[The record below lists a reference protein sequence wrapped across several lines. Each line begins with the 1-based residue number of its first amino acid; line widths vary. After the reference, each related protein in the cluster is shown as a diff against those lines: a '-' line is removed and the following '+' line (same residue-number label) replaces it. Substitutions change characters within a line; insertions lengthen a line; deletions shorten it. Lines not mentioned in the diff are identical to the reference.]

1 MVVHDLDHAPLG
13 QRQHHGAG
21 RQQRNQLQN
30 HRGRHRPRTAKRQWP
45 QRPDFL
51 PGEVGMSDLNSRSDS
66 DTKGT
71 EDTEATGP
79 IRVPTTGRP
88 ERGHW
93 PLIPHMIRWF
103 AVPIILAW
111 VFVTVLVNV
120 IVPRLEVVGEQHSAP
135 MAPVDA
141 PSMKAMMRLGHNF
154 HEFDSNSTVMIVLE
168 GQQPLGDDAHRY
180 YDNVIRQLRQDP
192 KHIQHIQDFWGDRLT
207 AAGAQSADAKGAYVM
222 LNLAG
227 NQGTTLANES
237 VDVVRKVIERNQ
249 PPPGVKAYVTGPAAL
264 SDDMHIIGN
273 ASLAKITLFTLG
285 AIAIMLLLV
294 YRSIVTTLVQLFM
307 TGIALACSRG
317 VIAVLA
323 YHDAFGLTT
332 FAANILTMLA
342 IAAGTDYGIFL
353 VGRYQEARAAGEDR
367 ETAYYTTFRSVAP
380 VVLGSGLTI
389 AGATYCLS
397 FARLPW
403 FNTMGAP
410 VAIGMLVVVLAGLTL
425 GPAVIFVGSKFGL
438 FERKRAVRGRL
449 WRRVG
454 TAVVRWPAPILAVSA
469 AIVLVGMVALPS
481 YHTSY
486 NDRYYLPTSAPSN
499 QGQAAADRHFSQARM
514 NPDMLMIEAD
524 HDMRNT
530 ADMLVLDKVAKN
542 VIRVVGIAMVQD
554 ITRPLGIPIQHSSI
568 PFQNSMQGQTTMQ
581 NDPFQQNNMANMRKM
596 ADDMEFMADNMQRM
610 YDVMSQIV
618 ATTHQTALDTTQ
630 LNADITDVRD
640 HIADFDDFWRPIR
653 NYFYWEP
660 HCYDIP
666 MCWSL
671 KSLFDTID
679 GVDIL
684 TDDTGRLTGDVQHLD
699 TLMPQVLA
707 LFPPMISTMRS
718 TRALMLT
725 TYTSMS
731 ANINQQAALNDTA
744 IVMGQSFD
752 TAQNDAFFY
761 LPPEAFQNPE
771 FQRGLAMFLSPDGK
785 SARYFITH
793 QEDPMTPA
801 GIARVDAERTAAQ
814 EGLKQ
819 SSLADAKVYLGG
831 TAATFKD
838 MHDGAKYDLMIAVVS
853 ALTLIFMIMLLLT
866 RSLVAALVIVGTAA
880 SSIAASFG
888 LSVLIWQDIFGIK
901 IHWLVML
908 MSVIILLAVGS
919 DYNLL
924 LVSRFKEEI
933 HAGLKTG
940 IIRSMAG
947 TGGVVTAAGLVFAA
961 TMFSIL
967 GSELLVLGQMGTTI
981 CIGLLLDTLI
991 VRTLLTP
998 SIATLLGRWFWWPQ
1012 VVHPRGDNALRAQRA

>member
-1 MVVHDLDHAPLG
+1 A
-13 QRQHHGAG
+13 
-21 RQQRNQLQN
+21 
-30 HRGRHRPRTAKRQWP
+30 
-45 QRPDFL
+45 QRP
-51 PGEVGMSDLNSRSDS
+51 
-66 DTKGT
+66 
-71 EDTEATGP
+71 
-79 IRVPTTGRP
+79 GRP

-438 FERKRAVRGRL
+438 FERKRAARGRL

-469 AIVLVGMVALPS
+469 AIVLAGMVALPS
-481 YHTSY
+481 YITSY

-499 QGQAAADRHFSQARM
+499 LGYQAADRHFSQARM
-514 NPDMLMIEAD
+514 NPDMLMVEAD
-524 HDMRNT
+524 HDMRNP

-542 VIRVVGIAMVQD
+542 VIRTVGIAMIQD

-568 PFQNSMQGQTTMQ
+568 PFQNSIQSQTTMQ
-581 NDPFQQNNMANMRKM
+581 NMAFLKDRIGDILKLADQLQVNIDVTERQYAITQDLSKA
-596 ADDMEFMADNMQRM
+596 ADDSARN
-610 YDVMSQIV
+610 
-618 ATTHQTALDTTQ
+618 TAETS
-630 LNADITDVRD
+630 AITDELRD
-640 HIADFDDFWRPIR
+640 HLADFDDFWRPVR
-653 NYFYWEP
+653 TYFYWEK

-666 MCWSL
+666 MCFSL
-671 KSLFDTID
+671 RSLFDSLDGID
-679 GVDIL
+679 QLADKFHELTADIAH
-684 TDDTGRLTGDVQHLD
+684 TASATHE
-699 TLMPQVLA
+699 LMT
-707 LFPPMISTMRS
+707 LFPTLIGTLKATKGITLTLYQTFS
-718 TRALMLT
+718 AL
-725 TYTSMS
+725 
-731 ANINQQAALNDTA
+731 INQLEAMSNTA
-744 IVMGQSFD
+744 VVMGQSFD
-752 TAQNDAFFY
+752 ASKNDDFFY
-761 LPPEAFQNPE
+761 LPPEAFDNPD
-771 FQRGLAMFLSPDGK
+771 FQTGLRMFLSPDGK
-785 SARYFITH
+785 SARFFITH
-793 QEDPMTPA
+793 QADPMTPE
-801 GIARVDAERTAAQ
+801 GISRVAAERTAAQ
-814 EGLKQ
+814 EGLKM

-831 TAATFKD
+831 TAATYKD

-866 RSLVAALVIVGTAA
+866 RSVVAALVIVGTAA

-888 LSVLIWQDIFGIK
+888 LSVLIWQDLFGIK
-901 IHWLVML
+901 IHWIVMAL
-908 MSVIILLAVGS
+908 SVIILLAVGS

-924 LVSRFKEEI
+924 LVSRFREEI
-933 HAGLKTG
+933 HGGLKTG

-947 TGGVVTAAGLVFAA
+947 TGGVVTAAGLVFAF
-961 TMFSIL
+961 TMASML
-967 GSELLVLGQMGTTI
+967 GSDLRVLGQFGSTV

-991 VRTLLTP
+991 VRTLLMP
-998 SIATLLGRWFWWPQ
+998 SIAVLLGRWFWWPQ

>member
-1 MVVHDLDHAPLG
+1 
-13 QRQHHGAG
+13 
-21 RQQRNQLQN
+21 
-30 HRGRHRPRTAKRQWP
+30 
-45 QRPDFL
+45 
-51 PGEVGMSDLNSRSDS
+51 MSELNS
-66 DTKGT
+66 KGHV
-71 EDTEATGP
+71 DTETTGP
-79 IRVPTTGRP
+79 IRAQRPGRP

-154 HEFDSNSTVMIVLE
+154 HEFDSNSTIMIVLE

-438 FERKRAVRGRL
+438 FERKRAARGRL

-469 AIVLVGMVALPS
+469 AIVLAGMVALPS
-481 YHTSY
+481 YITSY

-499 QGQAAADRHFSQARM
+499 LGYQAADRHFSQARM
-514 NPDMLMIEAD
+514 NPDMLMVEAD
-524 HDMRNT
+524 HDMRNP

-542 VIRVVGIAMVQD
+542 VIRTVGIAMIQD

-568 PFQNSMQGQTTMQ
+568 PFQNSIQSQTTMQ
-581 NDPFQQNNMANMRKM
+581 NMAFLKDRIGDILKLADQLQVNIDVTERQYAITQDLSKA
-596 ADDMEFMADNMQRM
+596 ADDSARN
-610 YDVMSQIV
+610 
-618 ATTHQTALDTTQ
+618 TAETS
-630 LNADITDVRD
+630 AITDELRD
-640 HIADFDDFWRPIR
+640 HLADFDDFWRPVR
-653 NYFYWEP
+653 TYFYWEK

-666 MCWSL
+666 MCFSL
-671 KSLFDTID
+671 RSLFDSLDGID
-679 GVDIL
+679 QLADKFHELTADIAH
-684 TDDTGRLTGDVQHLD
+684 TASATHE
-699 TLMPQVLA
+699 LMT
-707 LFPPMISTMRS
+707 LFPTLIGTLKATKGITLTLYQTFS
-718 TRALMLT
+718 AL
-725 TYTSMS
+725 
-731 ANINQQAALNDTA
+731 INQLEAMSNTA
-744 IVMGQSFD
+744 VVMGQSFD
-752 TAQNDAFFY
+752 ASKNDDFFY
-761 LPPEAFQNPE
+761 LPPEAFDNPD
-771 FQRGLAMFLSPDGK
+771 FQTGLRMFLSPDGK
-785 SARYFITH
+785 SARFFITH
-793 QEDPMTPA
+793 QADPMTPE
-801 GIARVDAERTAAQ
+801 GISRVAAERTAAQ
-814 EGLKQ
+814 EGLKM

-831 TAATFKD
+831 TAATYKD

-866 RSLVAALVIVGTAA
+866 RSVVAALVIVGTAA

-888 LSVLIWQDIFGIK
+888 LSVLIWQDLFGIK
-901 IHWLVML
+901 IHWIVMAL
-908 MSVIILLAVGS
+908 SVIILLAVGS

-924 LVSRFKEEI
+924 LVSRFREEI
-933 HAGLKTG
+933 HGGLKTG

-947 TGGVVTAAGLVFAA
+947 TGGVVTAAGLVFAF
-961 TMFSIL
+961 TMASML
-967 GSELLVLGQMGTTI
+967 GSDLRVLGQFGSTV

-991 VRTLLTP
+991 VRTLLMP
-998 SIATLLGRWFWWPQ
+998 SIAVLLGRWFWWPQ

>member
-1 MVVHDLDHAPLG
+1 
-13 QRQHHGAG
+13 
-21 RQQRNQLQN
+21 
-30 HRGRHRPRTAKRQWP
+30 
-45 QRPDFL
+45 
-51 PGEVGMSDLNSRSDS
+51 MSDLNSKSHVNTD
-66 DTKGT
+66 DTA
-71 EDTEATGP
+71 DTGP
-79 IRVPTTGRP
+79 ISTQSARRAD
-88 ERGHW
+88 RGHR
-93 PLIPHMIRWF
+93 PVIPHMIRWF

-120 IVPRLEVVGEQHSAP
+120 IVPRLEVVGEAHSAP
-135 MAPVDA
+135 MTPVDA

-180 YDNVIRQLRQDP
+180 YDSLIRQLRQDP

-207 AAGAQSADAKGAYVM
+207 AAGAQSADGKASYVM

-227 NQGTTLANES
+227 NQGTTLANDS
-237 VDVVRKVIERNQ
+237 VEAVRKVIERNQ

-264 SDDMHIIGN
+264 SDDMHVIGN

-425 GPAVIFVGSKFGL
+425 GPAVIFVGSKVGL

-469 AIVLVGMVALPS
+469 AIVLIGMIALPS
-481 YHTSY
+481 YVTSY

-499 QGQAAADRHFSQARM
+499 LGYQAADRHFSQARM
-514 NPDMLMIEAD
+514 NPDMLMVEAD
-524 HDMRNT
+524 HDMRNP
-530 ADMLVLDKVAKN
+530 ADMLVLDRVAKN
-542 VIRVVGIAMVQD
+542 VIRTVGIAMIQD

-568 PFQNSMQGQTTMQ
+568 PFQNSMQSQTTMQ
-581 NDPFQQNNMANMRKM
+581 NMAFLKDRMADILKM
-596 ADDMEFMADNMQRM
+596 ADELQVNIDVTERQYAVTQDLSNAAD
-610 YDVMSQIV
+610 DS
-618 ATTHQTALDTTQ
+618 AKTTAETR
-630 LNADITDVRD
+630 DITDNLRN

-653 NYFYWEP
+653 AYFYWDK
-660 HCYDIP
+660 HCFDIP
-666 MCWSL
+666 ICWSL
-671 KSLFDTID
+671 RSIFESFDGID
-679 GVDIL
+679 QLAEQFHKLTADI
-684 TDDTGRLTGDVQHLD
+684 QH
-699 TLMPQVLA
+699 TASATHELMT
-707 LFPPMISTMRS
+707 LFPTLIATLK
-718 TRALMLT
+718 TTKGITLT
-725 TYTSMS
+725 LYQTFS
-731 ANINQQAALNDTA
+731 AMINQMEAMSNTA

-752 TAQNDAFFY
+752 ASKNDDMFY
-761 LPPEAFQNPE
+761 LPPEAFDNPD
-771 FQRGLAMFLSPDGK
+771 FQTGLRMFLSPDGK
-785 SARYFITH
+785 SARFFITH
-793 QEDPMTPA
+793 QGDPMTPE
-801 GIARVDAERTAAQ
+801 GISRVAAERTAAQ

-819 SSLADAKVYLGG
+819 SSLSDAKVYLGG

-866 RSLVAALVIVGTAA
+866 RSIVAALVIVGTAA

-888 LSVLIWQDIFGIK
+888 LSVLIWQDLFGIK
-901 IHWLVML
+901 IHWIVMAL
-908 MSVIILLAVGS
+908 SVIILLAVGS

-924 LVSRFKEEI
+924 LVSRFREEI

-947 TGGVVTAAGLVFAA
+947 TGGVVTAAGLVFAF
-961 TMFSIL
+961 TMASML
-967 GSELLVLGQMGTTI
+967 GSDLRVLGQFGSTV
-981 CIGLLLDTLI
+981 CVGLLLDTLI
-991 VRTLLTP
+991 VRTLLMP

-1012 VVHPRGDNALRAQRA
+1012 VVHPRGDNARRA

>member
-1 MVVHDLDHAPLG
+1 
-13 QRQHHGAG
+13 
-21 RQQRNQLQN
+21 
-30 HRGRHRPRTAKRQWP
+30 
-45 QRPDFL
+45 
-51 PGEVGMSDLNSRSDS
+51 MSDLNSKSHV
-66 DTKGT
+66 
-71 EDTEATGP
+71 DTETTGP
-79 IRVPTTGRP
+79 IKVQSRGRP

-120 IVPRLEVVGEQHSAP
+120 IVPRLEVVGEAHSAP

-180 YDNVIRQLRQDP
+180 YDNIIHQLQQDHR
-192 KHIQHIQDFWGDRLT
+192 HIEHIQDFWGDRLT
-207 AAGAQSADAKGAYVM
+207 AAGAQSADAKASYVM

-227 NQGTTLANES
+227 NQGTTQANES
-237 VDVVRKVIERNQ
+237 VEAVRKVIAHT
-249 PPPGVKAYVTGPAAL
+249 PAPPGVKAYVTGPAAL
-264 SDDMHIIGN
+264 SDDMHVIGN
-273 ASLAKITLFTLG
+273 ASLAKITLFTLA

-294 YRSIVTTLVQLFM
+294 YRSIVTTLIQLFM

-353 VGRYQEARAAGEDR
+353 VGRYQEARQAGEDR

-403 FNTMGAP
+403 FHTMGPP
-410 VAIGMLVVVLAGLTL
+410 VAIGMLVVVLAGVTL

-438 FERKRAVRGRL
+438 FEKKRAVRGRL

-469 AIVLVGMVALPS
+469 AIVLIGMIALPS
-481 YHTSY
+481 YVTSY

-499 QGQAAADRHFSQARM
+499 LGYQASDRHFSQARM
-514 NPDMLMIEAD
+514 NPDMLMVEAD
-524 HDMRNT
+524 HDMRNP
-530 ADMLVLDKVAKN
+530 ADMLVLDRVAKN
-542 VIRVVGIAMVQD
+542 VMRTVGIAMVQD

-568 PFQNSMQGQTTMQ
+568 PFQNSMQSQTTMQ
-581 NDPFQQNNMANMRKM
+581 NMAFLKERIADIRKLADQLQVNIDITERQYAVTQDLSKA
-596 ADDMEFMADNMQRM
+596 ADDSAR
-610 YDVMSQIV
+610 
-618 ATTHQTALDTTQ
+618 TTAETSE
-630 LNADITDVRD
+630 ITDTLRN
-640 HIADFDDFWRPIR
+640 HIADFDDFWRPLR
-653 NYFYWEP
+653 SYFYWEK
-660 HCYDIP
+660 HCFDIP

-671 KSLFDTID
+671 RSLFDSLDGID
-679 GVDIL
+679 QLAEKFHELTADIQR
-684 TDDTGRLTGDVQHLD
+684 TASATHE
-699 TLMPQVLA
+699 LMT
-707 LFPPMISTMRS
+707 LFP
-718 TRALMLT
+718 ALIASQKATKAITLT
-725 TYTSMS
+725 LYQTFS
-731 ANINQQAALNDTA
+731 AMINQIEAMSDTA

-752 TAQNDAFFY
+752 TSKNDDFFY
-761 LPPEAFQNPE
+761 LPPEAFDNPD
-771 FQRGLAMFLSPDGK
+771 FQTGLRMFLSPDGK
-785 SARYFITH
+785 SARFFITH
-793 QEDPMTPA
+793 QGDPMTPE
-801 GIARVDAERTAAQ
+801 GISRVDSERTAAQ

-819 SSLADAKVYLGG
+819 SSLSDAKVYLGG

-866 RSLVAALVIVGTAA
+866 RSIVAALVIVGTAA

-888 LSVLIWQDIFGIK
+888 LSVLIWQDLFGIK
-901 IHWLVML
+901 IHWIVMAL
-908 MSVIILLAVGS
+908 SVIILLAVGS

-933 HAGLKTG
+933 HGGLKTG

-947 TGGVVTAAGLVFAA
+947 TGGVVTAAGLVFAF
-961 TMFSIL
+961 TMASML
-967 GSELLVLGQMGTTI
+967 GSDLRVLGQFGSTV

-991 VRTLLTP
+991 VRTLLMP

-1012 VVHPRGDNALRAQRA
+1012 VVHPRGDNALRA

>member
-1 MVVHDLDHAPLG
+1 
-13 QRQHHGAG
+13 
-21 RQQRNQLQN
+21 
-30 HRGRHRPRTAKRQWP
+30 
-45 QRPDFL
+45 
-51 PGEVGMSDLNSRSDS
+51 MSDLNSRSDS
-66 DTKGT
+66 AAKGA
-71 EDTEATGP
+71 EDADATGP
-79 IRVPTTGRP
+79 IRAQSPRRP

-103 AVPIILAW
+103 AVPIILVW

-120 IVPRLEVVGEQHSAP
+120 IVPRLEVVGEAHSAP
-135 MAPVDA
+135 MAPLDA

-154 HEFDSNSTVMIVLE
+154 KEFDSNSTVMIVLE

-237 VDVVRKVIERNQ
+237 VDAVRKVIERNH
-249 PPPGVKAYVTGPAAL
+249 PPPGVQAYVTGPAAL

-294 YRSIVTTLVQLFM
+294 YRSIVTTLIQLFM

-469 AIVLVGMVALPS
+469 AIVLAGMVALPS
-481 YHTSY
+481 YITSY

-499 QGQAAADRHFSQARM
+499 LGYQAADRHFSQARM
-514 NPDMLMIEAD
+514 NPDMLMVEAD
-524 HDMRNT
+524 HDMRNP

-542 VIRVVGIAMVQD
+542 VIRTVGIAMIQD

-568 PFQNSMQGQTTMQ
+568 PFQNSIQSQTTMQ
-581 NDPFQQNNMANMRKM
+581 NMAFLKDRIGDILKLADQLQVNIDVTERQYAITQDLSKA
-596 ADDMEFMADNMQRM
+596 ADDSARN
-610 YDVMSQIV
+610 
-618 ATTHQTALDTTQ
+618 TAETS
-630 LNADITDVRD
+630 AITDELRD
-640 HIADFDDFWRPIR
+640 HLADFDDFWRPVR
-653 NYFYWEP
+653 TYFYWEK

-666 MCWSL
+666 MCFSL
-671 KSLFDTID
+671 RSLFDSLDGID
-679 GVDIL
+679 QLADKFHELTADIAH
-684 TDDTGRLTGDVQHLD
+684 TASATHE
-699 TLMPQVLA
+699 LMT
-707 LFPPMISTMRS
+707 LFPTLIGTLKATKGITLTLYQTFS
-718 TRALMLT
+718 AL
-725 TYTSMS
+725 
-731 ANINQQAALNDTA
+731 INQLEAMSNTA
-744 IVMGQSFD
+744 VVMGQSFD
-752 TAQNDAFFY
+752 ASKNDDFFY
-761 LPPEAFQNPE
+761 LPPEAFDNPD
-771 FQRGLAMFLSPDGK
+771 FQTGLRMFLSPDGK
-785 SARYFITH
+785 SARFFITH
-793 QEDPMTPA
+793 QADPMTPE
-801 GIARVDAERTAAQ
+801 GISRVAAERTAAQ
-814 EGLKQ
+814 EGIKM

-831 TAATFKD
+831 TAATYKD

-866 RSLVAALVIVGTAA
+866 RSVVAALVIVGTAA

-888 LSVLIWQDIFGIK
+888 LSVLIWQDLFGIK
-901 IHWLVML
+901 IHWIVMAL
-908 MSVIILLAVGS
+908 SVIILLAVGS

-924 LVSRFKEEI
+924 LVSRFREEI
-933 HAGLKTG
+933 HGGLKTG

-947 TGGVVTAAGLVFAA
+947 TGGVVTAAGLVFAF
-961 TMFSIL
+961 TMASML
-967 GSELLVLGQMGTTI
+967 GSDLRVLGQFGSTV

-991 VRTLLTP
+991 VRTLLMP
-998 SIATLLGRWFWWPQ
+998 SIAVLLGRWFWWPQ

>member
-1 MVVHDLDHAPLG
+1 MTHVEDAATSPISTQDPETRPSSHP
-13 QRQHHGAG
+13 
-21 RQQRNQLQN
+21 
-30 HRGRHRPRTAKRQWP
+30 HRP
-45 QRPDFL
+45 
-51 PGEVGMSDLNSRSDS
+51 V
-66 DTKGT
+66 
-71 EDTEATGP
+71 
-79 IRVPTTGRP
+79 
-88 ERGHW
+88 
-93 PLIPHMIRWF
+93 IPHTIRIF

-111 VFVTVLVNV
+111 VVLTVIVNV
-120 IVPRLEVVGEQHSAP
+120 AVPRLEVVSEEHSAP
-135 MAPVDA
+135 MTPLDA
-141 PSMKAMMRLGHNF
+141 PSMKAMMLLGHNF
-154 HEFDSNSTVMIVLE
+154 REFDSNSTVMIVLE
-168 GQQPLGDDAHRY
+168 GQQPLGDDAHHY
-180 YDNVIRQLRQDP
+180 YDDLIRQLRQDRT
-192 KHIQHIQDFWGDRLT
+192 HVQHIQDFWGDRLT

-237 VDVVRKVIERNQ
+237 VEAVRKVIDRNQ
-249 PPPGVKAYVTGPAAL
+249 PPPGVRAYVTGPAAL

-307 TGIALACSRG
+307 TGIALASARG
-317 VIAVLA
+317 VVAVLG
-323 YHDAFGLTT
+323 YHNVFGLTT

-353 VGRYQEARAAGEDR
+353 VGRYQEALRAGEDR
-367 ETAYYTTFRSVAP
+367 ETAYYTTFRGVAP

-410 VAIGMLVVVLAGLTL
+410 VAIGMLVVVLAGVTL
-425 GPAVIFVGSKFGL
+425 GPAVVFVGSRFHL
-438 FERKRAVRGRL
+438 FESRRAARKGRL

-454 TAVVRWPAPILAVSA
+454 TAVVRWPAPILAVSG
-469 AIVLVGMVALPS
+469 AIVLVGMVALPTFK
-481 YHTSY
+481 TSY
-486 NDRYYLPTSAPSN
+486 NDRYYLPAAAPSN
-499 QGQAAADRHFSQARM
+499 LGQAAADRHFSQARM

-542 VIRVVGIAMVQD
+542 VIRVVGIAMIQD

-568 PFQNSMQGQTTMQ
+568 PFQNSMQSQTTMQ
-581 NDPFQQNNMANMRKM
+581 NMAFLKDRMADITKM
-596 ADDMEFMADNMQRM
+596 ADEMQFMIDTMQRM
-610 YDVMSQIV
+610 YQVTQELSSAADDS
-618 ATTHQTALDTTQ
+618 ARTTAET
-630 LNADITDVRD
+630 ADITNRLRD

-653 NYFYWEP
+653 SYFYWEK

-666 MCWSL
+666 ICWSIR
-671 KSLFDTID
+671 SLFDSLD
-679 GVDIL
+679 GFDQLAGQFDELPADIQRPAPAPHEML
-684 TDDTGRLTGDVQHLD
+684 
-699 TLMPQVLA
+699 VLI
-707 LFPPMISTMRS
+707 PPMIDTMK
-718 TRALMLT
+718 TTKALTLTMQATFSAMLDQMDEL
-725 TYTSMS
+725 S
-731 ANINQQAALNDTA
+731 NTA

-752 TAQNDAFFY
+752 ASKNDDFFY
-761 LPPEAFQNPE
+761 LPPEAFDNPD
-771 FQRGLAMFLSPDGK
+771 FQTGLRMFLSPDGK
-785 SARYFITH
+785 SARFFITH
-793 QEDPMTPA
+793 QGDPMTPE
-801 GIARVDAERTAAQ
+801 GISRVDAERTAAQ

-819 SSLADAKVYLGG
+819 SSLSDAKVYLGG

-838 MHDGAKYDLMIAVVS
+838 MADGEKYDLMIAVVS

-866 RSLVAALVIVGTAA
+866 RSVVAALVIVGTAA

-888 LSVLIWQDIFGIK
+888 LSVLIWQDLFGFK
-901 IHWLVML
+901 IHWIVAAL
-908 MSVIILLAVGS
+908 SVIILLAVGS

-924 LVSRFKEEI
+924 LVSRFREEI

-940 IIRSMAG
+940 TIRSMAG
-947 TGGVVTAAGLVFAA
+947 TGGVVTAAGLVFAF
-961 TMFSIL
+961 TMAAML
-967 GSELLVLGQMGTTI
+967 GSELRVLGQFGSTV

-991 VRTLLTP
+991 VRTLLMP

-1012 VVHPRGDNALRAQRA
+1012 VVHPRGHNARRA